1 MKNLFFR
8 FVVSAVVAVSVSACV
23 GAPAR
28 LGSSSA
34 AAPAQGTAREISGS
48 SCGFQLLLF
57 IPIAVNGRL
66 AEANKELKA
75 EAAGDYIT
83 NIRVEESWYYAFVGT
98 GYCTTLKA
106 TAIRAGA

>member
-1 MKNLFFR
+1 MKKQILR
-8 FVVSAVVAVSVSACV
+8 GVVSSIVVTSLVACT
-23 GAPAR
+23 GTPAR
-28 LGSSSA
+28 LGSPSLTPNA
-34 AAPAQGTAREISGS
+34 KGVAREISAS

-66 AEANKELKA
+66 AQATRDLNA

-83 NIRVEESWYYAFVGT
+83 NVRVQESWFYGLVGT

-106 TAIRAGA
+106 TAVRARL